1 MLGESIE
8 YRPSP
13 WFWTD
18 QYDWNV
24 QMLGMLDSPIE
35 QWIERRVSI
44 DRVLLM
50 GLRNNVIVYAVAVNN
65 GGELRAIRRLVEEAI
80 QVDPEALAD
89 LNFKLRQLERKAHS

>member
-50 GLRNNVIVYAVAVNN
+50 GLRNNDGIMYLLVVDIVTRLLA
-65 GGELRAIRRLVEEAI
+65 RRDVPS
-80 QVDPEALAD
+80 DWTPPS
-89 LNFKLRQLERKAHS
+89 H